1 VPLDPRTPVIVG
13 VGQALRRTTPEQVPE
28 TPEPVDF
35 MADAARS
42 AEADSGASGL
52 LTKADSVRTVDLLGW
67 HYIDPAGLLAS
78 RLGASPRQR
87 ARSATGGNSPQMLL
101 NDAAAGI
108 QRGDLD
114 VVLIAGCEVVY
125 SRYMA
130 RKNKDARFP
139 WTEQPADTSPSEVIG
154 LDRPGSHEF
163 EQARSL
169 AMPTQVYPIFENALR
184 AASGESIDEHQ
195 EKISGLWSRFSK
207 VAESNPYAWSPQFR
221 TPEEIRTV
229 SPDNR
234 MISFPYP
241 KLMNANMQTDQAA
254 AIILCSVEAARAAGV
269 PEDRWV
275 FPWSGSD
282 AHDHWFVSNRDNLHS
297 SPAIRLNGT
306 TALGLAGI
314 GIDDVK
320 HIDLYSC
327 FPSAVQI
334 GAAALGLPLDDPSR
348 PLTVTGGLTFGG
360 GPGNSYV
367 TGSIATMVGRLRDDP
382 GSVGLCT
389 ALGWYVTKHSLGVYS
404 TTPAPSGSFQT
415 ASPQSEVDA
424 LPSVELVESYDG
436 DAVLESYTVLHE
448 RDGEPMLGILAC
460 RTPDGKRT
468 WANTNDVGFMKAL
481 MVEELIGKQLTIA
494 EGLCTAPPS

>member
-1 VPLDPRTPVIVG
+1 
-13 VGQALRRTTPEQVPE
+13 
-28 TPEPVDF
+28 
-35 MADAARS
+35 
-42 AEADSGASGL
+42 
-52 LTKADSVRTVDLLGW
+52 
-67 HYIDPAGLLAS
+67 
-78 RLGASPRQR
+78 
-87 ARSATGGNSPQMLL
+87 
-101 NDAAAGI
+101 
-108 QRGDLD
+108 
-114 VVLIAGCEVVY
+114 
-125 SRYMA
+125 
-130 RKNKDARFP
+130 
-139 WTEQPADTSPSEVIG
+139 
-154 LDRPGSHEF
+154 
-163 EQARSL
+163 
-169 AMPTQVYPIFENALR
+169 
-184 AASGESIDEHQ
+184 
-195 EKISGLWSRFSK
+195 
-207 VAESNPYAWSPQFR
+207 
-221 TPEEIRTV
+221 
-229 SPDNR
+229 
-234 MISFPYP
+234 
-241 KLMNANMQTDQAA
+241 MNANMQTDQAA

-306 TALGLAGI
+306 TAFGLAGI

-389 ALGWYVTKHSLGVYS
+389 ALGWYVTKHSIGVYS